1 MIHTFPDRRIRS
13 FRNSRNEGPV
23 FGVNKAISE
32 VATGQYIAIHHS
44 DDVWEPDKLQQQVP
58 VLDAHPEIGAVFTW
72 VKIIDENGCEN
83 SDGWF
88 NQEFRSRSKWLNSLF
103 FIRNQ
108 LAHPSVLIRRECY
121 HEVGG
126 YSDFLAQ
133 APDVDMWARLLLRHS
148 IHVIPASHPAS
159 IAFGWVRTQAAR
171 GSMLRFE

>member
-1 MIHTFPDRRIRS
+1 MPKVSVILTSFNHAQFIGESIESVLNQSFGDFELIIWDDASADGSWEMIHTFPDRRIRS

-103 FIRNQ
+103 
-108 LAHPSVLIRRECY
+108 LSVISSLIP
-121 HEVGG
+121 V
-126 YSDFLAQ
+126 F
-133 APDVDMWARLLLRHS
+133 
-148 IHVIPASHPAS
+148 
-159 IAFGWVRTQAAR
+159 
-171 GSMLRFE
+171 